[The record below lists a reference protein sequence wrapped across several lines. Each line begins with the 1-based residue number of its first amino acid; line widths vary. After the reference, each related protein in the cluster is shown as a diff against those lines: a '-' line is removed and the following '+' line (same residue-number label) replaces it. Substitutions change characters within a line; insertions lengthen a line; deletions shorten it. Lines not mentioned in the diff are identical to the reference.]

1 MVLEDDCIPRK
12 ELFKYVFKNLERFKQ
27 KDFAG
32 ICCYQIPKI
41 HNLFKS
47 KKIIENLIFKYFIP
61 WGWCIRSK
69 DWTDYRR
76 YKFKKNEIE
85 DNVIS
90 KIDKLTKST
99 KKIWSLR
106 FMKFN
111 FIKNKKFI
119 YPSKSLVKNIG
130 FDGSG
135 INSKVTDKF
144 LTEYSPSELIS
155 SKITNNNYLTK
166 IQKLFLIKTV
176 KYFF

>member
-1 MVLEDDCIPRK
+1 M
-12 ELFKYVFKNLERFKQ
+12 
-27 KDFAG
+27 
-32 ICCYQIPKI
+32 
-41 HNLFKS
+41 
-47 KKIIENLIFKYFIP
+47 KIIGIGNAIVDVICKV
-61 WGWCIRSK
+61 
-69 DWTDYRR
+69 
-76 YKFKKNEIE
+76 NEDFLS
-85 DNVIS
+85 DN
-90 KIDKLTKST
+90 KLTKST